1 MREIVSNAGEEP
13 SVVLNKVTDGKGN
26 LMSLFG
32 VQHGDAATVDVTVLN
47 PTVERVIVSLP
58 AGFTDAQIPRFAAD
72 GQSLLFSATPPDAAA
87 GARREIYNVNVDGT
101 GLTCL
106 TCGLADPTPPAAGI
120 GDVRVGRYVEI
131 ELAAKDK
138 ASAEAAVK
146 QMCEKLLANTVIESY
161 RVEIGN

>member
-1 MREIVSNAGEEP
+1 MKSSFPKNVKDILKVQDGDAKLSAKATVTQGPQHGSLTIDQATGAFTYMPDDINYTAAQADSFTVS
-13 SVVLNKVTDGKGN
+13 VTDGKGN

-87 GARREIYNVNVDGT
+87 G
-101 GLTCL
+101 
-106 TCGLADPTPPAAGI
+106 
-120 GDVRVGRYVEI
+120 VEI
-131 ELAAKDK
+131 NSVPVGPTL
-138 ASAEAAVK
+138 
-146 QMCEKLLANTVIESY
+146 
-161 RVEIGN
+161 